1 MGKKFLTLQPLFIF
15 SAADT
20 HAPDALKFGLHL
32 IYSQIFIIV
41 GASE

>member
-20 HAPDALKFGLHL
+20 HAPDALR
-32 IYSQIFIIV
+32 YSI
-41 GASE
+41 